1 MLPYWLLF
9 LYFALG
15 GLLGRSASRPAV
27 PVSPGP
33 SMPEATGVHEP
44 PAAPRAGFRR
54 GGVGLVFGMLLV
66 TLMVGLRYRVGADWQ
81 TYEAIFARADLGSF
95 GSSISRGDW
104 GYQFVNALIAKSG
117 GAVWQVNLVCAIL
130 FAWGLWRFAER
141 QPDPWLVVV
150 VAVPYLIIVVAMGY
164 SRQAAALGILMAG
177 LAAVSRGS
185 GLFRFALYVAV
196 AALFHR
202 TAIVLLPLMGFVFPR
217 SRASN
222 LLLVLALSASL
233 YTVFLQDSIDTL
245 RTNYVDARY
254 SSQGAGIRVAQIALA
269 AIIYFVARERFGLDE
284 VERRIWRNFSVVALL
299 MIPAL
304 ALTSSSTAV
313 DRISLYLFPLQLA
326 VISRLPL
333 AYRRETL
340 GRLVVVGYSAAVLFV
355 WLNFAVHAQY
365 WVPYRNVVTA
375 DRVR

>member
-9 LYFALG
+9 FYFALG
-15 GLLGRSASRPAV
+15 GLLGRSAFRAAV
-27 PVSPGP
+27 PVNGNAA
-33 SMPEATGVHEP
+33 MPEAGGNEP
-44 PAAPRAGFRR
+44 SAAPRAHLRR
-54 GGVGLVFGMLLV
+54 GGVGLLFGMLLV
-66 TLMVGLRYRVGADWQ
+66 ALMVGLRYRVGADWQ
-81 TYEAIFARADLGSF
+81 TYEAIFSRADLGSF

-104 GYQFVNALIAKSG
+104 GYQLVNALIAKSG
-117 GAVWQVNLVCAIL
+117 GAVWQVNLVCSSL

-141 QPDPWLVVV
+141 QPDPWLVIV
-150 VAVPYLIIVVAMGY
+150 VAVPYLIVVVAMGY

-177 LAAVSRGS
+177 LAAVLRGS
-185 GLFRFALYVAV
+185 EIFRFALYVLV

-222 LLLVLALSASL
+222 VLLLLALSISL
-233 YTVFLQDSIDTL
+233 YTVFLQDSVEVL

-254 SSQGAGIRVAQIALA
+254 SSQGAGIRVAQVALA
-269 AIIYFVARERFGLDE
+269 AIIYFAARRRFGFDE
-284 VERRIWRNFSVVALL
+284 VERRIWRNFAVVGLL
-299 MIPAL
+299 MVPVL
-304 ALTSSSTAV
+304 ALTPSSTAV

-326 VISRLPL
+326 VIGRLHL
-333 AYRRETL
+333 AFRREAL

-355 WLNFAVHAQY
+355 WLNFAVHAQF
-365 WVPYRNVVTA
+365 WLPYRNVVTS